1 MDKYTTVQGDMWDLI
16 AKRKYGTEKAMD
28 VLVEANQQYAD
39 VVVFGAGTVLNIP
52 AYEAPRPDE
61 LPPWRR

>member
-16 AKRKYGTEKAMD
+16 AKRNYGTEKAMH
-28 VLVEANQQYAD
+28 VLLEANQQYSD
-39 VVVFGAGTVLNIP
+39 IVVFGAGIVLNIP
-52 AYEAPRPDE
+52 EYEAPTPDT